1 MTQSAHFE
9 KLKNCVKELLVN
21 AGSGFHTPQAKRI
34 EEIKHLLQMGVDINS
49 PLTKGRTLLHLAATK
64 FVHINDEVQR
74 NCFIKKFVPLD
85 VEYLITN
92 YHPNP
97 FIKDDKGFTPA
108 MSASQH
114 NSSKKEWRLL
124 LAYEQS
130 FQAQELSKAINAFA
144 ILNQLVEYELGEETD
159 ISKNHPLSVRAC
171 RPLPV
176 QSTTVQQAVQTI
188 TKTAIR
194 LNGANQ
200 NTHE

>member
-1 MTQSAHFE
+1 MTQNSHFE
-9 KLKNCVKELLVN
+9 KLKSCVKELLEN
-21 AGSGFHTPQAKRI
+21 ADCGLAVTQIARI
-34 EEIKHLLQMGVDINS
+34 EAIKNLLRLGVDVNQPI
-49 PLTKGRTLLHLAATK
+49 TKGRTLLHLAATK
-64 FVHINDEVQR
+64 FVHVYEEVR
-74 NCFIKKFVPLD
+74 KNTYTKKFVPLD

-92 YHPNP
+92 HHPNP

-108 MSASQH
+108 MSAAQH

-144 ILNQLVEYELGEETD
+144 ILGQLVEYELPPETD

-176 QSTTVQQAVQTI
+176 QSTTVQQAIQTI
-188 TKTAIR
+188 TKTANR

>member
-1 MTQSAHFE
+1 MAQDGHFE
-9 KLKNCVKELLVN
+9 KLKTLVKALLVN
-21 AGSGFHTPQAKRI
+21 AGSCSWNSQAERI
-34 EEIKHLLQMGVDINS
+34 EAIKQILPSVDINR

-92 YHPNP
+92 HHPNP

-108 MSASQH
+108 MSAAQH

-130 FQAQELSKAINAFA
+130 YQAQELSTAIQAFA
-144 ILNQLVEYELGEETD
+144 ILGQLVEYELPPETD
-159 ISKNHPLSVRAC
+159 ISKNHPLSVRTC